1 MTMSKDTGTPENRKS
16 RIGLAIIG
24 AAFLLIVLVLTFT
37 GGLIIS
43 SFQDDYEQSIVS
55 NYAVSGNDTV
65 RKIEYA
71 VRYGKPLENFYGIE
85 DMLEEK
91 LLTSEQVSNIF
102 IANADGEYLYN
113 QDGQVLEEQL
123 PEALRDAFMEQA
135 EEGVSFTFDRYENHY
150 YVFLPIQDDE
160 GNWTGSMITQFH
172 ERVIT
177 VTQSEF
183 LWSAVNELII
193 MAIAATLLI
202 AVVSFLYPMTTKE
215 GQVSKKR
222 ILTTFIVVLGLVQG
236 IFGYMN
242 YGKFSEAYI
251 ELANNNAVFVS
262 DVIQSDVEHLVEQ
275 GVRYDQLFHF
285 EPYLAEIAESVNEIA
300 FIRLNINDGGRFY
313 DSAGG
318 GMPEADEAFLSVE
331 AMIPDG
337 RGQTAQIETVLSESY
352 YSARMQEI
360 VLDTVTVIVTSFLFM
375 VEVALLVVLF
385 LNRAA
390 FKKNRKQA
398 SLNTEKQEVPQTPG
412 LAAEDE
418 EAIERDETAI
428 VRPLTFMFAMAIF
441 LSASFIP
448 LAMNQIYE
456 PIAGLS
462 REVVLGLPISAEMLF
477 AGIGTIAA
485 GFLIDR
491 YGWKPLFIS
500 GVLFFMTGSLL
511 AGFASN
517 PIEFIGA
524 RSVVGVGYGFGLMAL
539 RGFVNSSQT
548 EVGRSDGFAFFFAG
562 MYAGLNIGVIV
573 GAMLADRIGF
583 SNVFFVA
590 FGIATMASIFALTST
605 KNRKLTKKKAEE
617 TDMTEKPKG
626 GFSIA
631 RFFANRKI
639 LALFLLIV
647 VPTTI
652 VSMFLDY
659 YFPVFADAQGFST
672 SNVGRAFLLNGICI
686 VYLAPL
692 LSKYTAKYL
701 KVEQSIVLSALVM
714 VSGVLFFAWQGT
726 LAAAFV
732 AVILLGV
739 AESFGLVAQ
748 NSYFVKLEATN
759 QLGTGKALGF
769 YDNIRKL
776 GQMAGPMVF
785 GGLAFMGLMGVG
797 TIALIGLASALL
809 FLLVIRSQSPREAV

>member
-1 MTMSKDTGTPENRKS
+1 MTDTKRPQGGGQGRFT
-16 RIGLAIIG
+16 GLTIIG
-24 AAFLLIVLVLTFT
+24 AAFSLIVLVLTFT

-43 SFQDDYEQSIVS
+43 SFNEDYEQSIVS

-71 VRYGKPLENFYGIE
+71 VRFGKPLQDFFGIE
-85 DMLEEK
+85 EMLEEK
-91 LLTSEQVSNIF
+91 LLTSDQVSNIY
-102 IANADGEYLYN
+102 ISNEEGQYLYN
-113 QDGQVLEEQL
+113 QDGQVIDRSL
-123 PEALRDAFMEQA
+123 PEPLLDAFNAQA
-135 EEGVSFTFDRYENHY
+135 TGDDPFTFDAFEDYY
-150 YVFLPIQDDE
+150 YVFLPIQNEAGD
-160 GNWTGSMITQFH
+160 WTGSMIIQFH

-193 MAIAATLLI
+193 MALAATFLI
-202 AVVSFLYPMTTKE
+202 ALASFFYPMTTQS
-215 GQVSKKR
+215 GQVSKRR
-222 ILTTFIVVLGLVQG
+222 ILTTFILVLGLVQG
-236 IFGYMN
+236 IFGYIN

-251 ELANNNAVFVS
+251 DLANDNAAFVS
-262 DVIQSDVEHLVEQ
+262 DVIQADVEHLVEQ
-275 GVRYDQLFHF
+275 GVRYDQLFNL
-285 EPYLAEIAESVNEIA
+285 EPYLTQIADSVNEID
-300 FIRLNINDGGRFY
+300 FIRLNINDGGLFY

-318 GMPEADEAFLSVE
+318 GLPEADEDFFAVS
-331 AMIPDG
+331 AMIED
-337 RGQTAQIETVLSESY
+337 REGQVARIETVLSESY

-360 VLDTVTVIVTSFLFM
+360 ILDTITVIVTSFLFM
-375 VEVALLVVLF
+375 VEIAILVVIF
-385 LNRAA
+385 LNRSKGRKKQPMAPSAVPASDSDAA
-390 FKKNRKQA
+390 
-398 SLNTEKQEVPQTPG
+398 
-412 LAAEDE
+412 
-418 EAIERDETAI
+418 AIERDETSI
-428 VRPLTFMFAMAIF
+428 VRPLTFLFAMAIF

-517 PIEFIGA
+517 PLEFIGA
-524 RSVVGVGYGFGLMAL
+524 RSVVGIGYGFGLMSL
-539 RGFVNSSQT
+539 RGFVNASKT
-548 EVGRSDGFAFFFAG
+548 EVGRSEGFAFFFAG

-583 SNVFFVA
+583 NNVFFVA
-590 FGIATMASIFALTST
+590 FALATLASLFALVAT
-605 KNRKLTKKKAEE
+605 KNRKMPEKEAEE
-617 TDMTEKPKG
+617 MDVTEKPKS
-626 GFSIA
+626 GFSIV
-631 RFFANRKI
+631 RFFANRKV

-647 VPTTI
+647 IPTTV

-701 KVEQSIVLSALVM
+701 KVEQSIVLSAVIM
-714 VSGVLFFAWQGT
+714 VTGVLFFAWQGT
-726 LAAAFV
+726 LVAAFI

-759 QLGTGKALGF
+759 KLGTGKALGF

-776 GQMAGPMVF
+776 GQMAGPMIF
-785 GGLAFMGLMGVG
+785 GGLAFMGLIGVG
-797 TIALIGLASALL
+797 TIAMIGLAAALL
-809 FLLVIRSQSPREAV
+809 FLMVIYKQKDPLAA